1 MSIKSFA
8 RMLGV
13 QQSNQSKATPTQKK
27 DRGFDLATAKPGFAR
42 ILKGDQPKH
51 INHSSQAWQVRARGL
66 VV

>member
-13 QQSNQSKATPTQKK
+13 QQPSQPKAPTQKK
-27 DRGFDLATAKPGFAR
+27 DRGFDLATARPGFAR
-42 ILKGDQPKH
+42 ILKGDQPKQ
-51 INHSSQAWQVRARGL
+51 INHSPQAWQVRARGL

>member
-1 MSIKSFA
+1 MSIKDFA

-13 QQSNQSKATPTQKK
+13 QQSNQPKATPTQKR
-27 DRGFDLATAKPGFAR
+27 DRGFDLATAKPGYAK

-51 INHSSQAWQVRARGL
+51 INHSAQAWQVRARGL